1 MRTKT
6 LALSAMLGLIGCASA
21 MAQNVYSI
29 NAVGYINLTLPIGYS
44 IIADQ
49 LIATPNNQIW
59 NVLNNDTQGTG
70 NPGPLENCNVLK
82 YNPVTGGYVGDT
94 ADATDEDGGPP
105 LPNDTNGWQ
114 NGGLLTLN
122 PGEAAWFNNKTGAPL
137 VLTFVGTVPSG
148 TNTVNLG
155 IGYNMISSPVPFSG
169 DLCLNAQLTNYND
182 SDVLLTYSALTK
194 AYTTFVVDED
204 DPFPYTCGFENGSNP
219 GAGDW
224 EQPNCDP
231 SANVGQGFWYKN
243 DSGAPASWV
252 QVFSINP

>member
-6 LALSAMLGLIGCASA
+6 LALSALLGMLGSVSVMAS
-21 MAQNVYSI
+21 QNVYSI

-49 LIATPNNQIW
+49 LIATPTNAIW

-70 NPGPLENCNVLK
+70 NPGPFEGCLVLK
-82 YNPVTGGYVGDT
+82 YNHATGGYSSDI
-94 ADATDEDGGPP
+94 ADATDEGIGYA
-105 LPNDTNGWQ
+105 NDTNGWA
-114 NGGLLTLN
+114 GGGIMTMN
-122 PGEAAWFNNKTGAPL
+122 PGEAVWFNNETGAPL
-137 VLTFVGTVPSG
+137 TITFVGSVPSG

-169 DLCLNAQLTNYND
+169 DLCLNAQLTNY
-182 SDVLLTYSALTK
+182 SDGDLLLTYNAVSKGYA
-194 AYTTFVVDED
+194 TFIVDED
-204 DPFPYTCGFENGSNP
+204 DPSPITCGFENGSNP

-224 EQPNCDP
+224 VAPTCDP
-231 SANVGQGFWYKN
+231 TANIGQGFWYQN
-243 DSGAPASWV
+243 NSGAPASWQ